1 MEGEIGNKKEL
12 GPDELVN
19 LRAQVE
25 REIQYLSSSFSQLK
39 GVCDRFNDN
48 LAILENFQDAKPET
62 PLMIPLTSSLFVSA
76 KLKDNDKFMVDIG
89 TGYFLE
95 KNIKDTEEYYQR
107 RIRYICEQMEK
118 IDNGIEIKKH
128 QFQTLNVQ
136 LSQQANTGE
145 N

>member
-1 MEGEIGNKKEL
+1 MGNEKEDKKDF
-12 GPDELVN
+12 GPEDLIN

-48 LAILENFQDAKPET
+48 LAILESFCDSKPDT
-62 PLMIPLTSSLFVSA
+62 PIIVPLTSSMFVSA
-76 KLKDNDKFMVDIG
+76 KLKSNDKFLIDIG
-89 TGYFLE
+89 TGYFVE
-95 KNIKDTEEYYQR
+95 KSTKETEEYYQR
-107 RIRYICEQMEK
+107 KIRYICEQMEK
-118 IDNGIEIKKH
+118 VDNGIEIKKH

-136 LSQQANTGE
+136 LSQQTKAGE